1 MVELAQEGPVNNVA
15 TPTSLHIY
23 QDSFLHECYQAN
35 NKISV
40 FQIYKSYITRKKGY
54 FFFYFNGSFDQT
66 ASFLC
71 RVFFS
76 IYLSESM

>member
-40 FQIYKSYITRKKGY
+40 FQIYKS
-54 FFFYFNGSFDQT
+54 GSNCF
-66 ASFLC
+66 FLC